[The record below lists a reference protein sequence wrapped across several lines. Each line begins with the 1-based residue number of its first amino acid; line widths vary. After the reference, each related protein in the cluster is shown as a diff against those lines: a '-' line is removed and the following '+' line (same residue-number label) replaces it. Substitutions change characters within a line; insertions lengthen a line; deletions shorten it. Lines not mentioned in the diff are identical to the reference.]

1 MSSPNLRLLPGDAPR
16 PSGGAP
22 DPDEALVAQ
31 ATAGDMAAWAKLY
44 ERHFAG
50 VLRHICFLSGDASI
64 GEDLAQ
70 EVFARALAGLDR
82 FGQRSAFSTWVH
94 GIAVNTV
101 RKHRESQ
108 ARAVRVRERAARIAA
123 ITGPDDDLDRRSL
136 QQARVQALY
145 QILDRLP
152 LHLREAFV
160 LRDLEGLAPAEA
172 AAQLGISPGNLAVR
186 ATRARQRLR
195 AELERLGWL
204 SPMPEE
210 GVS

>member
-16 PSGGAP
+16 PGGGAP
-22 DPDEALVAQ
+22 DPDEALVAR

-136 QQARVQALY
+136 QQARVQVLY

-160 LRDLEGLAPAEA
+160 LRDLLGVPVREA
-172 AAQLGISPGNLAVR
+172 AAQLDVTEENVRVR
-186 ATRARQRLR
+186 AHRARARVHD
-195 AELERLGWL
+195 ELVAAGWIDA
-204 SPMPEE
+204 SPKEDR
-210 GVS
+210 